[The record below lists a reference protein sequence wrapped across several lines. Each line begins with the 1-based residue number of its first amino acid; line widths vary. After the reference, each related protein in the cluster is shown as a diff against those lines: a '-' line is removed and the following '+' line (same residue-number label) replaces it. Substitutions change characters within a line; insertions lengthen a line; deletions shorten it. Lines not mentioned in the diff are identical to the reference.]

1 MINLWIEFAI
11 MAFLIIISGTYLS
24 KYGDVISDKTG
35 LGQALIGSILV
46 ALATSLPELVTS
58 ITSSLVDAP
67 NIAIGNVFGSN
78 TFNLMILA
86 VADMIHGYS
95 HDEPIMLQMRYSN
108 ILSGLLGM
116 LLAIVVTFSM
126 LVGHL
131 TNIRLG
137 VMGIGLDSILII
149 LTYIF
154 GIRLVWRYDK
164 KNPLDQK
171 EVREEELIKK
181 MSLKKAAIGFFISA
195 VVIVFAGIR
204 LSITGDQIATMT
216 GIDQSFIGS
225 IMVAA
230 ATSLPELVATISA
243 ISIGAYNM
251 ALGNVFGS
259 NIFNMIIVFFADL
272 FYRNGYILASVDFVH
287 SLTSM
292 IVLLMSTIAVIGL
305 FYRSKRTAFNLKI
318 GWDSFL
324 MGVIYFI
331 GVYLLFRLGITI

>member
-1 MINLWIEFAI
+1 MLNLWLQFII
-11 MAFLIIISGTYLS
+11 MAILIIISGTKLS
-24 KYGDVISDKTG
+24 KYGDIIADKTG
-35 LGQALIGSILV
+35 IGEALIGSILV

-58 ITSSLVDAP
+58 ITSSLVGAP

-86 VADMIHGYS
+86 VADLLYS
-95 HDEPIMLQMRYSN
+95 TDEPIMLRMRYSN
-108 ILSGLLGM
+108 ILSGLLGT
-116 LLAIVVTFSM
+116 LLAIIVSFSM
-126 LVGHL
+126 LVANL
-131 TNIRLG
+131 TNLSFGFMG
-137 VMGIGLDSILII
+137 VGLDSVLLILIYV
-149 LTYIF
+149 LGMRLIF
-154 GIRLVWRYDK
+154 RYDK

-171 EVREEELIKK
+171 VIEEEEIIKK
-181 MSLKKAAIGFFISA
+181 IPLKKAIIGFLLSA
-195 VVIVFAGIR
+195 IVIVFAGIR
-204 LSITGDQIATMT
+204 LSVTGDQIATMT

-272 FYRNGYILASVDFVH
+272 FYREGHILSSVDFVH
-287 SLTSM
+287 VITSM
-292 IVLLMSTIAVIGL
+292 IVLMMSVIAIMGL
-305 FYRSKRTAFNLKI
+305 FYRSKRTVFALKI

-324 MGVIYFI
+324 IGIIYFL
-331 GVYLLFRLGITI
+331 GVYLLFRLGISV

>member
-1 MINLWIEFAI
+1 MLNLWIQFII
-11 MAFLIIISGTYLS
+11 MAILIVISGTKLS
-24 KYGDVISDKTG
+24 KYGDIISDRTG
-35 LGQALIGSILV
+35 IGEALIGSILI

-58 ITSSLVDAP
+58 ITSSLVGAP

-86 VADMIHGYS
+86 VADILYS
-95 HDEPIMLQMRYSN
+95 TDEPIMLRMRYSN
-108 ILSGLLGM
+108 ILSGLLGT
-116 LLAIVVTFSM
+116 LLAIIVSFSM

-131 TNIRLG
+131 TNLSFGFMG
-137 VMGIGLDSILII
+137 VGIDSVVLI
-149 LTYIF
+149 LTYVLGLRLIF
-154 GIRLVWRYDK
+154 RYDK

-171 EVREEELIKK
+171 VVEEEEIIEKIP
-181 MSLKKAAIGFFISA
+181 LKKAIIGFLISSI
-195 VVIVFAGIR
+195 VIVFAGIR
-204 LSITGDQIATMT
+204 LSVTGDQIATMT

-272 FYRNGYILASVDFVH
+272 FYRDGYILASVDFIHVI
-287 SLTSM
+287 TSM
-292 IVLLMSTIAVIGL
+292 IVLMMSVIAIMGL
-305 FYRSKRTAFNLKI
+305 FYRSKRTVFALKI

-324 MGVIYFI
+324 IGIIYFL
-331 GVYLLFRLGITI
+331 GVYLLFRLGISV

>member
-1 MINLWIEFAI
+1 MLNLWLQFII
-11 MAFLIIISGTYLS
+11 MAILIIISGTKLS
-24 KYGDVISDKTG
+24 KYGDIISDKTG
-35 LGQALIGSILV
+35 IGEALIGSILV

-58 ITSSLVDAP
+58 ITSSLVGAP

-86 VADMIHGYS
+86 VADLLYS
-95 HDEPIMLQMRYSN
+95 TDEPIMLRMRYSN
-108 ILSGLLGM
+108 ILSGLLGT
-116 LLAIVVTFSM
+116 LLAIIVSFSM

-131 TNIRLG
+131 TNLSFGFMG
-137 VMGIGLDSILII
+137 VGIDSVVLI
-149 LTYIF
+149 LTYVLGMRLIF
-154 GIRLVWRYDK
+154 RYDK

-171 EVREEELIKK
+171 VVEEEEIIEKIP
-181 MSLKKAAIGFFISA
+181 LKKAIIGFLLSA
-195 VVIVFAGIR
+195 IVIVFAGIR
-204 LSITGDQIATMT
+204 LSVTGDQIATMT

-272 FYRNGYILASVDFVH
+272 FYRDGYILASVDFVH
-287 SLTSM
+287 VITSM
-292 IVLLMSTIAVIGL
+292 VVLMMSVIAIMGL
-305 FYRSKRTAFNLKI
+305 FYRSKRTVFALKI

-324 MGVIYFI
+324 IGIIYFL
-331 GVYLLFRLGITI
+331 GVYLLFRLGISV